1 MKPIICQR
9 QAPDRV
15 SDIETKGAFLC
26 SVGGDGC
33 RPVSNSV
40 MYGEASALQVRQS
53 VLFAELLSSEM

>member
-1 MKPIICQR
+1 VKPIIFQDRLRTESVISR
-9 QAPDRV
+9 QN
-15 SDIETKGAFLC
+15 GAFLC

-53 VLFAELLSSEM
+53 VLLAELLSSEM